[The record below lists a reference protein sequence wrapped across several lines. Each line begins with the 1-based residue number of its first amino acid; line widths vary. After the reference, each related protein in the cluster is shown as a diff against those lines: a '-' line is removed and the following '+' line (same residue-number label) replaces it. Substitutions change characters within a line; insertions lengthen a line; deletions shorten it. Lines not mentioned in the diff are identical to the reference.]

1 MVGRACAVG
10 AAVLALVAGAAP
22 GAGAASGAEA
32 GSGAVARGRAA
43 EAELSFHGA
52 AVLADGRLD
61 VRFLSRNHGPAAVP
75 DATVRL
81 RWSAPLEDRLALP
94 GGCVRAERRAVLC
107 RVGPLPAGGPGVQV
121 RLRVGLRGAPSEVL
135 MEFTAVWSGGTADRG
150 RDDERRRVLVLDT
163 GDTYYF

>member
-22 GAGAASGAEA
+22 GAGAE
-32 GSGAVARGRAA
+32 GRAA
-43 EAELSFHGA
+43 EAHLSFHGA

-61 VRFLSRNHGPAAVP
+61 VRFLPRNHGPAAVP

-81 RWSAPLEDRLALP
+81 RWSAPLEDRDTLP
-94 GGCVRAERRAVLC
+94 RACVRAERRAVLC
-107 RVGPLPAGGPGVQV
+107 RVGPLPVDGLGEQI

-135 MEFTAVWSGGTADRG
+135 MEFDAVWSGGTVDRS
-150 RDDERRRVLVLDT
+150 RDDDRRRVLVLDT